1 MRKTPTLTT
10 ASPPADLV
18 GSWTK
23 VSEYRHVHSSG
34 TVIER
39 RGFPIPHGW
48 YLIPAGEGEPAWRFA
63 PSAEGCDEAF
73 VVFAGQQAAAR
84 YLAEVLAGISL

>member
-10 ASPPADLV
+10 VAPPANRV
-18 GSWTK
+18 GCWTK
-23 VSEYRHVHSSG
+23 VSEYRHVHTSG

-39 RGFPIPHGW
+39 RGFPVPHGW
-48 YLIPAGEGEPAWRFA
+48 YLFPAEEGEPARRFA
-63 PSAEGCDEAF
+63 PTAEGCDEAF

-84 YLAEVLAGISL
+84 YLSEILEGIPL